1 MSNINDESPVTS
13 DKAFGSRFEDY
24 SSSSSSRRSPL
35 ILSSWAT
42 RFNSAIAIAM
52 AEFSFI
58 SMLLS
63 PSQRINT
70 LAWGNE
76 RSERSKVIYL
86 NIYWRQKIS
95 FVGIVVSC
103 GL

>member
-1 MSNINDESPVTS
+1 MINDESPVTS
-13 DKAFGSRFEDY
+13 DKALGSRFEDY

-35 ILSSWAT
+35 ILSSSAT
-42 RFNSAIAIAM
+42 RFKSAIANAITG
-52 AEFSFI
+52 FSFI

-63 PSQRINT
+63 PSQRNLA

-86 NIYWRQKIS
+86 NIYLRQRIS
-95 FVGIVVSC
+95 YVWIAVSC

>member
-1 MSNINDESPVTS
+1 MALCWPHSIIYMTKTLSRLTRPS
-13 DKAFGSRFEDY
+13 ALDKDVY

-35 ILSSWAT
+35 ILSSSAT
-42 RFNSAIAIAM
+42 KFNSAIAIAM

-76 RSERSKVIYL
+76 RSEQREV
-86 NIYWRQKIS
+86 N
-95 FVGIVVSC
+95 
-103 GL
+103 